1 MANGINACMF
11 CGTIGRDPEMRGS
24 SGKCLRFSIA
34 CNERR
39 KTRDGE
45 WEDHCEW
52 VPVVVLGNR
61 AEALSRILTKGMQVT
76 VLGKYRTSS
85 YEKNGE
91 KKYSTQIVAD
101 EVTFSGGQRGG
112 TSERGS
118 SRRQEA
124 AAVEESDDGDIPF

>member
-1 MANGINACMF
+1 MF
-11 CGTIGRDPEMRGS
+11 CGTIGRDPEMRGQ
-24 SGKCLRFSIA
+24 SGKCLKFSIA

-52 VPVVVLGNR
+52 VPIVVLGNR
-61 AEALSRILTKGMQVT
+61 AAAMSRILAKGMQVT
-76 VLGKYRTSS
+76 VLGKFRTSS

-91 KKYSTQIVAD
+91 NKYNTEIVAD

-112 TSERGS
+112 ASERRS
-118 SRRQEA
+118 SRREEA
-124 AAVEESDDGDIPF
+124 APAEEIDDSDIPF